1 MMTYTTY
8 FPDKHTHQP
17 CHHHQ
22 HMRPLQ
28 HQLEAAAAT
37 VSPAAAAAAARADA
51 RAAAAVSGA
60 WQRAQQL
67 AARVDAAAAETSA
80 RAAFEAEELLAEL
93 EASMDSMEQGAQDA
107 EHADIT
113 AAASDDDDSD
123 VIDHR
128 WDLFDSGLWS
138 EAAADVIDPAR
149 EYDSSSSLDD
159 VLETPAFRPSWL
171 APGVEYEPT
180 WHFAPS
186 TAGDDAPSEYI
197 YTHEDLPDIV
207 DWLRSNGFSPDG
219 QQEAPALLPEFP
231 APQFPK
237 TLSTG
242 PSQDPRAGRHQ
253 HHQQQQAGGGDI
265 FDIGVLA
272 SADNIAADNL
282 ALFGVR
288 TPEEV
293 AAAAAAARPAVHFH
307 TSSSSWANMLEMLS
321 TPQSPT
327 FEAQQAA
334 AVLLVGCTLM
344 VFIMFLF
351 SVADLRAA
359 VAGESAA
366 AAAAAACTAH
376 SSRVWS
382 YTPVR
387 PLRTRKPSSAFAGCS
402 AVAAAAVAAVG
413 GGCGVQRA
421 PAGAVDDTA
430 DDLSMPLLLDCE
442 DDIETAVLEPRAAA
456 VLPPVLQ
463 KFYNPIHYQQLPDSE

>member
-1 MMTYTTY
+1 MTYTTY

-22 HMRPLQ
+22 HMRPQ
-28 HQLEAAAAT
+28 HDAAAAA
-37 VSPAAAAAAARADA
+37 VSPAAATARADA

-67 AARVDAAAAETSA
+67 AARLDATAAETSA
-80 RAAFEAEELLAEL
+80 HAAFEAEELLAEL
-93 EASMDSMEQGAQDA
+93 EATMDSMERDTQDA
-107 EHADIT
+107 EDADDT

-138 EAAADVIDPAR
+138 QAATDAIDPAR
-149 EYDSSSSLDD
+149 EYDSSSSLEE
-159 VLETPAFRPSWL
+159 VLEVPPFRPSWL
-171 APGVEYEPT
+171 TPGVEYEPT

-186 TAGDDAPSEYI
+186 AGGDDAPSEYI

-207 DWLRSNGFSPDG
+207 NWLRSNGLSPDG
-219 QQEAPALLPEFP
+219 EQEAPALLPEFP
-231 APQFPK
+231 APQVPAR
-237 TLSTG
+237 LPSTG
-242 PSQDPRAGRHQ
+242 RSQASSAGQHQ
-253 HHQQQQAGGGDI
+253 HRQHPQQQQVGGGDI

-321 TPQSPT
+321 TAQSPSY
-327 FEAQQAA
+327 EAQQAA

-366 AAAAAACTAH
+366 AAAASAAAAGSSKTA
-376 SSRVWS
+376 SF
-382 YTPVR
+382 TPVR
-387 PLRTRKPSSAFAGCS
+387 PLRTCKPSSAFAGCS
-402 AVAAAAVAAVG
+402 AIAAAAVAAVG
-413 GGCGVQRA
+413 GGCGVQCA
-421 PAGAVDDTA
+421 PAAADGDAA
-430 DDLSMPLLLDCE
+430 DDLSMPLLLDCD
-442 DDIETAVLEPRAAA
+442 DDIEAAVLEPRAAA
-456 VLPPVLQ
+456 VLPPALQ
-463 KFYNPIHYQQLPDSE
+463 KFYNPMHYQQLPDSE